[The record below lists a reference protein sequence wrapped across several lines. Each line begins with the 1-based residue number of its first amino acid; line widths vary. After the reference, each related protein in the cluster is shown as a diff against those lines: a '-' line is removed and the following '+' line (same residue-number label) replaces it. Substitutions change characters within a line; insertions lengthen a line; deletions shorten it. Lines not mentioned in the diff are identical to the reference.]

1 MLAGNNIHRAKK
13 IPTMSSKVISK
24 TWNKVLFS
32 KKIRSKK
39 YMKNIFQ
46 KKIGKGIPKLGASS
60 IYDCV
65 YGTWVYLAAR
75 IIHLNQEKNT
85 DG

>member
-1 MLAGNNIHRAKK
+1 
-13 IPTMSSKVISK
+13 
-24 TWNKVLFS
+24 
-32 KKIRSKK
+32 
-39 YMKNIFQ
+39 MKNIFQ
-46 KKIGKGIPKLGASS
+46 KKIGKGIPRLGASS